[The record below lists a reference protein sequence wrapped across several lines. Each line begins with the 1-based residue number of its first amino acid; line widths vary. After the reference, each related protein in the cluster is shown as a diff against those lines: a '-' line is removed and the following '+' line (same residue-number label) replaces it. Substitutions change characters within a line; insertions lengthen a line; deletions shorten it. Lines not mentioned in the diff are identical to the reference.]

1 MFATKKRQAG
11 NFFPACCSLTLSV
24 FSLFSPLLLS
34 SLPVLQIQQLPFI
47 QIRLDF
53 LLTKGVKK
61 EIDNFYVMTQSA
73 IQPFFTSL

>member
-1 MFATKKRQAG
+1 MFATKKAG
-11 NFFPACCSLTLSV
+11 GKKFPACNSFTLSV

-34 SLPVLQIQQLPFI
+34 SLPVLQTQQLPFI

>member
-1 MFATKKRQAG
+1 MFATKKAG
-11 NFFPACCSLTLSV
+11 GKKFPACNSFTLSV